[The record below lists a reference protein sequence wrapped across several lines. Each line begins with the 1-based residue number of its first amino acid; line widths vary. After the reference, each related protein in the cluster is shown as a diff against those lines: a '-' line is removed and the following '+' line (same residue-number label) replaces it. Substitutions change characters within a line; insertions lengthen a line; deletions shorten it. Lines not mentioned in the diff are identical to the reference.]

1 MKKRLFALVLAVI
14 SVSAL
19 SACGGTIVYDRELG
33 SGYYTAGIDFPAG
46 TYDIEAI
53 SGNGNVS
60 SDNMYDGGLNAIMGV
75 KEDEMYQKS

>member
-33 SGYYTAGIDFPAG
+33 SGIIQPA
-46 TYDIEAI
+46 
-53 SGNGNVS
+53 
-60 SDNMYDGGLNAIMGV
+60 
-75 KEDEMYQKS
+75 